1 MPTVKRPPWG
11 ETMSASV
18 WSRVAGTYEADHL
31 YITGPDL
38 VSAMQSKLAETIPNG
53 DVIELGCGTGLFTR
67 AYAPHC
73 RAVIATDIAL
83 PMLEEAS
90 RNLPAMLNV
99 SLQAA
104 DATGT
109 GLPSQSADAVVL
121 VNLLHIVPEP
131 TAVLV
136 EARRLL
142 RPGGVV
148 VVVDATLQGVSIRHR
163 LSCAWRMIS
172 RWGLIGR
179 KDLNRDKLE
188 GLVRAAGFQVL
199 EASLI
204 IGQSMNAAFV
214 QAVRAR

>member
-1 MPTVKRPPWG
+1 M
-11 ETMSASV
+11 
-18 WSRVAGTYEADHL
+18 
-31 YITGPDL
+31 TG
-38 VSAMQSKLAETIPNG
+38 A
-53 DVIELGCGTGLFTR
+53 
-67 AYAPHC
+67 
-73 RAVIATDIAL
+73 
-83 PMLEEAS
+83 
-90 RNLPAMLNV
+90 
-99 SLQAA
+99 
-104 DATGT
+104 
-109 GLPSQSADAVVL
+109 
-121 VNLLHIVPEP
+121 
-131 TAVLV
+131 